1 MDTCLS
7 ETLIPVLQ
15 TCYFLCFVCF
25 WPLMRIAHQFP
36 AIFIRC
42 KVVCFVFQC
51 AQTLQT
57 LWARTHYSLLFV
69 TLLILLGLWSSPF
82 WSSFMIVPSNFQLPF
97 ESSFI
102 LSNNDGFSGFYHT
115 SNWDLFYSNC
125 LWSLF
130 THAFHFF
137 NAKACLQ
144 LDFLHFCAASHTSFL
159 FLYRTNYYQAL
170 AADHPSC
177 QGFWHSFMLVP
188 SQFPAHHPT
197 RTYCFVF
204 VLYMLFCTFFSASC
218 WTKWRPVCCW
228 TNSSSVFFPP
238 SHFVGLLDLASLT
251 YFIFSINGRYFL
263 AHALHS
269 VCTDISCCYEII
281 STQIVQTV
289 TWYGQVNYSD

>member
-1 MDTCLS
+1 MDTCLC

-36 AIFIRC
+36 AIFTRC

-69 TLLILLGLWSSPF
+69 TLLILLGLWSFPF

-197 RTYCFVF
+197 RILLCFCSVHAF
-204 VLYMLFCTFFSASC
+204 LYLFQCLLLNQMKACVLLDKLLICL
-218 WTKWRPVCCW
+218 
-228 TNSSSVFFPP
+228 FPP
-238 SHFVGLLDLASLT
+238 LSFCWFARLGFFNLIHFFNQRSL
-251 YFIFSINGRYFL
+251 FFG
-263 AHALHS
+263 
-269 VCTDISCCYEII
+269 SCITFCFYRHK
-281 STQIVQTV
+281 
-289 TWYGQVNYSD
+289 